1 MGRARG
7 RDGAERREGGARG
20 RRHAARVAVEAGG
33 ITPTFCA
40 GRLAVTTRYRRRF
53 RVVRSLSPLPS
64 PLVPR
69 ATHATATR
77 SRPRPVSRTVPPRF
91 GRATRAPLGACSPAR
106 ASYEERSQR
115 ARRFAEDA
123 RLLQGEQ
130 DARNGEE
137 ASASS
142 CRRCAQG
149 SGRAR
154 GGFESSRKPVECRSI
169 LLASSR
175 TPARF
180 LAACLAPAGQFL
192 ADPTPPH
199 PRHGDEIAVAGEFLH
214 THVSNKVIQWSTPA
228 DLTRTIP
235 TRLFRR
241 RRARRCSPGRRARRR
256 PVPVPRHGTRRIGGP
271 NGELVTSAA
280 DLERALTQLVVHYD
294 GCERSRDCF
303 RVLHDERGL
312 SCHFLIDADG
322 RVYQTLDVIER
333 AWHATSANDASVGV
347 ELAHEGAF
355 VEGEAPF
362 DENAP
367 GVVRGDVNGK
377 SLAQR
382 PFTDAQYESLARL
395 AATLIARFPLMT
407 NEHPMEDVEDGDAQ
421 FQSAAA
427 SNPGSP
433 HPPPRKLSDTL
444 LRRHRGVLGHY
455 HVQSNKS
462 DPGPAFDWERFRRRT
477 SALLDGAGETERSK
491 RAAPRREFSGRADG
505 AAGDADLA
513 SHAGEPRRERAR
525 RRSPRR
531 PSPSGTKRHREAT
544 ERAATQSD
552 SERSGA
558 RVTNGRGILGAKTP
572 TRTRRTRDARIDR
585 ALLSWRVHFS

>member
-1 MGRARG
+1 M
-7 RDGAERREGGARG
+7 
-20 RRHAARVAVEAGG
+20 
-33 ITPTFCA
+33 
-40 GRLAVTTRYRRRF
+40 
-53 RVVRSLSPLPS
+53 
-64 PLVPR
+64 
-69 ATHATATR
+69 
-77 SRPRPVSRTVPPRF
+77 PRPPRVSSW
-91 GRATRAPLGACSPAR
+91 A
-106 ASYEERSQR
+106 
-115 ARRFAEDA
+115 
-123 RLLQGEQ
+123 
-130 DARNGEE
+130 N
-137 ASASS
+137 
-142 CRRCAQG
+142 
-149 SGRAR
+149 
-154 GGFESSRKPVECRSI
+154 
-169 LLASSR
+169 
-175 TPARF
+175 
-180 LAACLAPAGQFL
+180 
-192 ADPTPPH
+192 PTPPH

-214 THVSNKVIQWSTPA
+214 THVSNRVIQWFDPGGFDAYDPNPPLPA
-228 DLTRTIP
+228 DVAP
-235 TRLFRR
+235 G
-241 RRARRCSPGRRARRR
+241 ASPALAAERGGDL
-256 PVPVPRHGTRRIGGP
+256 VPVPRHGTRRIGGP

-294 GCERSRDCF
+294 GCGRSRDCF

-362 DENAP
+362 DENALA
-367 GVVRGDVNGK
+367 VVRGDVNGK

-462 DPGPAFDWERFRRRT
+462 DPGPAFDWGRFRRRT

-491 RAAPRREFSGRADG
+491 RTASRVANFRDLFDGASADAEIRHHTQESVAPRTRAEAFAAPSVAEA
-505 AAGDADLA
+505 
-513 SHAGEPRRERAR
+513 ERNAIA
-525 RRSPRR
+525 
-531 PSPSGTKRHREAT
+531 EAT
-544 ERAATQSD
+544 ERARRLRATQS
-552 SERSGA
+552 GA
-558 RVTNGRGILGAKTP
+558 SPSV
-572 TRTRRTRDARIDR
+572 
-585 ALLSWRVHFS
+585 

>member
-1 MGRARG
+1 M
-7 RDGAERREGGARG
+7 
-20 RRHAARVAVEAGG
+20 
-33 ITPTFCA
+33 
-40 GRLAVTTRYRRRF
+40 
-53 RVVRSLSPLPS
+53 
-64 PLVPR
+64 
-69 ATHATATR
+69 
-77 SRPRPVSRTVPPRF
+77 
-91 GRATRAPLGACSPAR
+91 
-106 ASYEERSQR
+106 
-115 ARRFAEDA
+115 
-123 RLLQGEQ
+123 
-130 DARNGEE
+130 
-137 ASASS
+137 
-142 CRRCAQG
+142 
-149 SGRAR
+149 
-154 GGFESSRKPVECRSI
+154 
-169 LLASSR
+169 
-175 TPARF
+175 
-180 LAACLAPAGQFL
+180 
-192 ADPTPPH
+192 
-199 PRHGDEIAVAGEFLH
+199 
-214 THVSNKVIQWSTPA
+214 
-228 DLTRTIP
+228 
-235 TRLFRR
+235 
-241 RRARRCSPGRRARRR
+241 
-256 PVPVPRHGTRRIGGP
+256 
-271 NGELVTSAA
+271 
-280 DLERALTQLVVHYD
+280 
-294 GCERSRDCF
+294 
-303 RVLHDERGL
+303 LHDERGL

-462 DPGPAFDWERFRRRT
+462 DPGPAFDWERFRQRT

-491 RAAPRREFSGRADG
+491 RTASRVATFRDLFDG
-505 AAGDADLA
+505 ASADAEISHTRRRA
-513 SHAGEPRRERAR
+513 SRRERAR

-531 PSPSGTKRHREAT
+531 PSPRRNETPSLRRRSARG
-544 ERAATQSD
+544 D
-552 SERSGA
+552 SERPRAERA
-558 RVTNGRGILGAKTP
+558 RPCNEQ
-572 TRTRRTRDARIDR
+572 
-585 ALLSWRVHFS
+585 